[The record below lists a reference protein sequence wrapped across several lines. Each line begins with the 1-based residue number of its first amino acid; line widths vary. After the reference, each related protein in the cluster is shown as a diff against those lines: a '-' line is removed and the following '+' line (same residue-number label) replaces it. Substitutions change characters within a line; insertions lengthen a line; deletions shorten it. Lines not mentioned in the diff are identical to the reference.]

1 MSNDRPPND
10 RDVISELTTGRLS
23 VYLRCLTFLESVGQE
38 TVSSS
43 ELAER
48 FHLNSAQIRK
58 DLACFGEFGTRGVGY
73 NVSRLKEQLV
83 HTLGI
88 DRKRNVLIVGAG
100 NLGMALADYA
110 GFNRA
115 GFEIVAL
122 VDVDAEKVG
131 RASRSGIPVLS
142 YTRIGE
148 IVRELGLDRTRR
160 VLIAGAGNLGMALAD
175 YGGFNDNGFAIA
187 ALVDNDP
194 SKIGR
199 RSRSGIEVL
208 PWDEL
213 PSIIR
218 EHQVG
223 IGIIAVTP
231 EAAQTVYDAFADAG
245 LNAVLNFAPTQLRSR
260 PGVKVKSVDLRIN
273 LESLSFYLKNVEDGG

>member
-1 MSNDRPPND
+1 MSNDRPTND
-10 RDVISELTTGRLS
+10 RETISELTTGRLS
-23 VYLRCLTFLESVGQE
+23 VYLRCLTFLESVGQS

-48 FHLNSAQIRK
+48 FHLNAAQIRK
-58 DLACFGEFGTRGVGY
+58 DLACLGDVVGIRGVGY
-73 NVSRLKEQLV
+73 DVS
-83 HTLGI
+83 
-88 DRKRNVLIVGAG
+88 VLREH
-100 NLGMALADYA
+100 L
-110 GFNRA
+110 
-115 GFEIVAL
+115 
-122 VDVDAEKVG
+122 
-131 RASRSGIPVLS
+131 
-142 YTRIGE
+142 
-148 IVRELGLDRTRR
+148 VRELGLDRTRR

-175 YGGFNDNGFAIA
+175 YAGFNDHGFQIA

-194 SKIGR
+194 AKIGR

-218 EHQVG
+218 EHHVD
-223 IGIIAVTP
+223 IGIVAVNA

-273 LESLSFYLKNVEDGG
+273 LESLSLYLKNVEDGGT